1 MALVVG
7 LAWLAVGGAPAAAEK
22 RIALV
27 IANAAYPTAP
37 LANPLRDAKR
47 VSEALEA
54 VGFTVEQATD
64 LAQVDMRSALSLF
77 AARLSGA
84 DTVALFYYA
93 GHAVQLGGENY
104 LLPVDSPFKTEADV
118 RLSGI
123 RLDQILYAMRPQ
135 KSRLS
140 IAVLDACRDN
150 PFPALSRSV
159 GRGLAPVN
167 APAGTLVAFSTAPGS
182 VALDGAWLLSPYAKA
197 FADAL
202 AQPGLDIEDVF
213 KTTRLGVMRETGGE
227 QVPWEH
233 SSLVGR
239 FVFRLGGDT
248 PPPAGGEADRPSL
261 PVARPPGPVT
271 SAKTVFAAGLRL
283 EQGDGVRRNLKEARA
298 RFEQAAAMGHARA
311 HYRLFL
317 HYEEGRGVP
326 RDSDKAAGHLLEG
339 YKAGDDDAERVLDR
353 HSRRLRMATRR
364 AVQRRLAATGHFSG
378 IADGIFGRR
387 THRAIEA
394 YGRE

>member
-1 MALVVG
+1 MELLVG
-7 LAWLAVGGAPAAAEK
+7 LAWLAAGGAPAAAEQ

-182 VALDGAWLLSPYAKA
+182 VALDGAGLLSPYAKA

-213 KTTRLGVMRETGGE
+213 KTTRIGVMRETGAD

-239 FVFRLGGDT
+239 FVFRPAGDT
-248 PPPAGGEADRPSL
+248 PPGVGEADRQSL
-261 PVARPPGPVT
+261 PDARPPGAVA
-271 SAKTVFAAGLRL
+271 SAKTVYAAGLRL
-283 EQGDGVRRNLKEARA
+283 EQGDGVRRNLKEAREK
-298 RFEQAAAMGHARA
+298 FEQAAAMGHARA

-326 RDSDKAAGHLLEG
+326 RDSDKAAGHLLEA
-339 YKAGDDDAERVLDR
+339 YKAGDGDAERVLDR

-378 IADGIFGRR
+378 VADGVFGRR

-394 YGRE
+394 YRGE

>member
-1 MALVVG
+1 MALLVG
-7 LAWLAVGGAPAAAEK
+7 LAWLAAGGAPAAAEK

-167 APAGTLVAFSTAPGS
+167 APGSSRPTPRRSPTHSRSRASTSRTCSRRRASASCVKPAATRSPGS
-182 VALDGAWLLSPYAKA
+182 IP
-197 FADAL
+197 
-202 AQPGLDIEDVF
+202 
-213 KTTRLGVMRETGGE
+213 R
-227 QVPWEH
+227 
-233 SSLVGR
+233 SS
-239 FVFRLGGDT
+239 
-248 PPPAGGEADRPSL
+248 AGSSS
-261 PVARPPGPVT
+261 ARP
-271 SAKTVFAAGLRL
+271 
-283 EQGDGVRRNLKEARA
+283 
-298 RFEQAAAMGHARA
+298 
-311 HYRLFL
+311 
-317 HYEEGRGVP
+317 
-326 RDSDKAAGHLLEG
+326 
-339 YKAGDDDAERVLDR
+339 
-353 HSRRLRMATRR
+353 ATRR
-364 AVQRRLAATGHFSG
+364 RPALKRIARRCPSPDRRGRSRQPRQSTRRACASSRATVSG
-378 IADGIFGRR
+378 E
-387 THRAIEA
+387 T
-394 YGRE
+394 